1 MSEHNPHNRKNRSW
15 RLGVPMMLAEYP
27 QHPELC
33 HVAMRVIDTYLMQL
47 TKTIPRGE
55 RRNSNKNS

>member
-1 MSEHNPHNRKNRSW
+1 MSEHNPYNRKNRSW
-15 RLGVPMMLAEYP
+15 RPGVPMMLAEHP

-33 HVAMRVIDTYLMQL
+33 HVAMRVIDSYLMQL